1 MNTLIKKF
9 NLKYLLCALL
19 IAFVIGGSLTGCE
32 EPEPVSTLPVEINF
46 QTEKIWTE
54 DDFKRAEIAPEEVNY
69 NALALHLPPPDNVTE
84 NDVEMIK
91 QHNQNQ
97 LNKLIVGVK
106 R

>member
-1 MNTLIKKF
+1 MKKMTF
-9 NLKYLLCALL
+9 NLWHLFGALL

-32 EPEPVSTLPVEINF
+32 EPEPVSTLPVESNF

-69 NALALHLPPPDNVTE
+69 NALALHLPPPDNVTGE
-84 NDVEMIK
+84 DVKLIK
-91 QHNQNQ
+91 QHNDQQ
-97 LNKLIVGVK
+97 LQKLIAGVK